1 LTYRDGVTHA
11 LPLLDVELA
20 DRFEVRGVRGADGLF
35 DALLGLLPAG
45 SRLVLE
51 GASGSTV
58 QGFLEARAVAPRVGV
73 PWGTVWPEPFVRHLP
88 VDVTTM
94 GDVSHLANELA
105 EPELCTHLV
114 AYRDADAL
122 VVGYDVFT
130 FTQPLLLAPSL
141 GEPAVAAFCE
151 RLGATYARIPKP

>member
-1 LTYRDGVTHA
+1 MPND
-11 LPLLDVELA
+11 LPLLDVTLA
-20 DRFEVRGVRGADGLF
+20 DRYEVSGIRCSAGFFE
-35 DALLGLLPAG
+35 ALLALLPTGA
-45 SRLVLE
+45 RLVLE
-51 GASGSTV
+51 GAADSSV
-58 QGFLEARAVAPRVGV
+58 QGYLEARAVLPGVDV

-88 VDVTTM
+88 VDATTM
-94 GDVSHLANELA
+94 GDVAHLANELA

-122 VVGYDVFT
+122 VVGYDV